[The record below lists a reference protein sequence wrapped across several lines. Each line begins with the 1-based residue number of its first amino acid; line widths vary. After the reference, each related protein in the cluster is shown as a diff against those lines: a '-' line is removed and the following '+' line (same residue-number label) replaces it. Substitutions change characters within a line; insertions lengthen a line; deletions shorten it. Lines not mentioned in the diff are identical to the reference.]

1 MKLSDTPTALVA
13 QCRIESPLGPL
24 SLAATE
30 HGLAAA
36 WFDAQ
41 KHHPGEMDLPE
52 LPEHPHLALAAD
64 EFAAY
69 FGHAQTAFSVPLDP
83 QGSPFQQGV
92 WRLLLTIA
100 PGRLATYG
108 QLARQLGR
116 ADGARAVGSA
126 VGRNPIAI
134 IVPCHRVVGHDGA
147 LTGYAAGLPRKE
159 FLLRHEGVLQIR
171 APMKTQTQA
180 ASL

>member
-1 MKLSDTPTALVA
+1 MKLADIPTNTLQA
-13 QCRIESPLGPL
+13 QCRIVTPLGPL
-24 SLAATE
+24 TLAATAR
-30 HGLAAA
+30 GLAAA
-36 WFDAQ
+36 LFDGQ
-41 KHHPGEMDLPE
+41 RHHPGDLP
-52 LPEHPHLALAAD
+52 LPIEPQHPHLVRAAA

-69 FGHAQTAFSVPLDP
+69 FDNPQAAFTVPLDP
-83 QGSPFQQGV
+83 QGSDFQQGV
-92 WRLLLTIA
+92 WRLLLSVQ
-100 PGRLATYG
+100 PGRLSTYG

-159 FLLRHEGVLQIR
+159 ALLRHEGVLH
-171 APMKTQTQA
+171 TQGT
-180 ASL
+180 LV